1 MEPNYI
7 LFIVPT
13 KQDDNTG
20 QNNVADH
27 ASELKNEPMP
37 LKRNCKKFYNL
48 SSESKELE
56 ELQESSARVLESLDS
71 RNHASVRHS
80 LIDAITAVHESGPQ
94 KVVGKLRNIWSS
106 ILKARRAEFIL
117 KTIFPCQFLSMQ
129 AIGRLAFSNRCLKPS
144 CRLAFSSGCFKASCR
159 LAFSN
164 GCVKPSSRLAL
175 SK

>member
-1 MEPNYI
+1 MEANYI

-37 LKRNCKKFYNL
+37 LKRNCEKFYNL
-48 SSESKELE
+48 SESKELE

-80 LIDAITAVHESGPQ
+80 LMKIRQSASGAAKAAALDVLSCHRGCQLHDKRQVEDFDVDDDAASNSDI
-94 KVVGKLRNIWSS
+94 K
-106 ILKARRAEFIL
+106 
-117 KTIFPCQFLSMQ
+117 FL
-129 AIGRLAFSNRCLKPS
+129 PS
-144 CRLAFSSGCFKASCR
+144 
-159 LAFSN
+159 
-164 GCVKPSSRLAL
+164 
-175 SK
+175 